1 MKSRI
6 FISLLLAA
14 MGVMMLNGCQIK
26 SSCEGCEGGMQGYL
40 QILDEPYKTDSRY
53 YKEGVKITAHF
64 YINKNQEGPVYCITG
79 KVPRNISPDKLI
91 SVKIQEVYPDD
102 EYFSKPHPAIILI
115 PIYKLNCFCDW
126 NE

>member
-1 MKSRI
+1 MKKSI
-6 FISLLLAA
+6 LISLLIAA

-40 QILDEPYKTDSRY
+40 QILDEPYKTDSRF

-64 YINKNQEGPVYCITG
+64 YVNKNHEGPVYYITG
-79 KVPRNISPDKLI
+79 EVPKRLSPNDLV
-91 SVKIQEVYPDD
+91 SVKLSSVYPEDGG
-102 EYFSKPHPAIILI
+102 IIHEDLSVW
-115 PIYKLNCFCDW
+115 IYKLNCFCDW

>member
-1 MKSRI
+1 
-6 FISLLLAA
+6 

-40 QILDEPYKTDSRY
+40 QILDEPYKTDSRF

-91 SVKIQEVYPDD
+91 SVKIQEVYPEDGG
-102 EYFSKPHPAIILI
+102 IIHEDLSVW
-115 PIYKLNCFCDW
+115 IYKLNCFCDW